1 MAAGKK
7 DVEDSFM
14 EEQDSELNAATEMD
28 NEAFTDTI
36 IVDETKLAT
45 DNVGEASVQLDVESL
60 VAEFEAEASV
70 GVDSD
75 GRVRRKLEA
84 VLERKRRHEELV
96 DFNDY
101 EI

>member
-1 MAAGKK
+1 MASSKK
-7 DVEDSFM
+7 DVEGSFM
-14 EEQDSELNAATEMD
+14 AEQDPELNAETEMD
-28 NEAFTDTI
+28 DEAFTDTI
-36 IVDETKLAT
+36 VFDEAKLAT
-45 DNVGEASVQLDVESL
+45 DNVGGASVQLDVESL
-60 VAEFEAEASV
+60 VAEFEAEAAD

-96 DFNDY
+96 DFEDY